1 MPINLPIPSSLYTTN
16 PVGVFDTESGTFGS
30 NESINTNEAVENNII
45 FEGIVLDKDAKPI
58 PGVTITFTQTP
69 DPNSPPDKIV
79 KPIVET
85 LTTNA
90 KGEWSI
96 MYPETDI
103 NLKFIDVVFFKSEYK
118 TEQIAK
124 PRITKKYP
132 NSDAAVIKVSTS
144 ETEPPYEYRVGNEI
158 FKNSDQVKAKSEAD
172 EYQSKLTDPKYK
184 GASVVK
190 IRKKLKKSPPIKD
203 ALKALIQPILNE
215 ISKAETDQTKK
226 ANNQKVFALVRLA
239 ILIEKGKE
247 TAKKQLIPFIIKLLL
262 PFGLPVVQAILSKI
276 PIDKVK
282 GQILCPKKDK
292 LSDLI
297 KKRNQTT
304 KKINSLYKT
313 ISTMSKIALGIST
326 AIQAIKIGILAIGIV
341 PLPMPPA
348 VPIGADVLGKILQK
362 LGVFVSVATIALAV
376 FGTILGLI
384 LGLLNALDA
393 ITQTCLQSQNAAE
406 STGNNTGEA
415 SGNNAGQ
422 TAIETFEK
430 INDELNLFINESTGV
445 NNQTVINNINNQTYK
460 GFTLELSMD
469 PYNPLQYPK
478 RFAQALTRTGVPVLK
493 TDSSF
498 TSDPQVLIEQ
508 LKFLIDSNPD
518 LTAG

>member
-16 PVGVFDTESGTFGS
+16 PVGAFDTESGTFGP
-30 NESINTNEAVENNII
+30 NESININEAVENNII

-79 KPIVET
+79 KSIVET

-96 MYPETDI
+96 VYPETDI
-103 NLKFIDVVFFKSEYK
+103 NLKFVDIVFFKSEYK

-124 PRITKKYP
+124 PRVTKKYP
-132 NSDAAVIKVSTS
+132 NSDATVIKVSTS

-172 EYQSKLTDPKYK
+172 EYQSKLADPKYK

-226 ANNQKVFALVRLA
+226 ANSQKVFPLVRLA

-262 PFGLPVVQAILSKI
+262 PFGLPVVQAILNKI

-282 GQILCPKKDK
+282 GQMLCPKKDK
-292 LSDLI
+292 LSELV
-297 KKRNQTT
+297 KKRNKTT

-313 ISTMSKIALGIST
+313 ISTMSKIALGINI
-326 AIQAIKIGILAIGIV
+326 ALQVIKVGILAIGII
-341 PLPMPPA
+341 PFPMPPA
-348 VPIGADVLGKILQK
+348 VPIGADILGKILQK
-362 LGVFVSVATIALAV
+362 LGVFISVATIALAV
-376 FGTILGLI
+376 FGTVLGLI
-384 LGLLNALDA
+384 LGLLKALDA
-393 ITQTCLQSQNAAE
+393 LIQTCLQSQNTAE
-406 STGNNTGEA
+406 SA
-415 SGNNAGQ
+415 GNNAGE
-422 TAIETFEK
+422 TSIETFEK

-445 NNQTVINNINNQTYK
+445 DNQTVINNINNQTYK

-469 PYNPLQYPK
+469 PYNPLKYPK

-498 TSDPQVLIEQ
+498 TSDPQLLIEQ
-508 LKFLIDSNPD
+508 LKFLIDSNPN